1 MPRAAGSGAFPATT
15 PSGNSDSA
23 GAVYFR
29 MTPTAFGGL
38 LGLCNTV
45 LIAIGLSVIEPHDRI
60 GAAIAI
66 ACIGS
71 IPAGLTGIVLGSIAG
86 TTAQLAVWQRR
97 LILIPPAIGAV
108 ALLSIVCMMTSY
120 FAVACIPTLAAALLL
135 ETRTRS
141 TFRSPVPLATA
152 R

>member
-1 MPRAAGSGAFPATT
+1 
-15 PSGNSDSA
+15 
-23 GAVYFR
+23 

-60 GAAIAI
+60 SAGIAI
-66 ACIGS
+66 VFIGS
-71 IPAGLTGIVLGSIAG
+71 IPGGLTGIVLGSIAG
-86 TTAQLAVWQRR
+86 TTAHLAAWQRR
-97 LILIPPAIGAV
+97 LVLIPPAIATV
-108 ALLSIVCMMTSY
+108 ALLSFVCMLTSY
-120 FAVACIPTLAAALLL
+120 FVVACIPTLAAALLL
-135 ETRTRS
+135 ETRTRA